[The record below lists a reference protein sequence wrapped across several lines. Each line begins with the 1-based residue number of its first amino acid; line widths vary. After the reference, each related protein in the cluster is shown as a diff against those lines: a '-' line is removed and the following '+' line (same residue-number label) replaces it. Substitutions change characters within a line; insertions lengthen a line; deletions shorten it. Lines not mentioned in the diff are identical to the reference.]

1 MPNTRGAGRRA
12 LAAGLVWLVLPGLA
26 LAQAAPYQLV
36 PMTKLKLTIV
46 QFMPASGDYKR
57 WDALSGDLE
66 VAEDGTVLVPA
77 LGAIPVGTSTPD
89 ELAATI
95 ADRLQAKLGLVGKPD
110 ATVQVVDY
118 PPIYLIGSIT
128 TPGQYAFRPG
138 MTVLQAV
145 ALGGGDFRADGRADP
160 ADTIRLQSDL
170 QGIDTDTLRTTA
182 RVARLE
188 AELSDADTI
197 AFPAELNSSD
207 PDVAQIIKQEQV
219 IFAARHNELT
229 RQLSALDDLTA
240 LYHAELDALDEKA
253 KSIDDQAKIAQQ
265 QLDGVKDLVG
275 KGIATVSRQT
285 DLERSVAGLRSDR
298 LDNIIATMNARQGL
312 NQALR
317 DRAKLEDDRR
327 SEVSMQLQTEQAALA
342 KLRLNEA
349 TTSRLLRQS
358 MAFDADVTRQQ
369 APRDHAY
376 TILRTTDGHSTEIAA
391 TESTALLPGDLL
403 KVTTVLSAPPSSA
416 SAAALP

>member
-1 MPNTRGAGRRA
+1 MPNRRGAGRRA
-12 LAAGLVWLVLPGLA
+12 LAAGLVWLVLPGLV
-26 LAQAAPYQLV
+26 LAAPYRLV
-36 PMTKLKLTIV
+36 PMTKLRLTIV

-66 VAEDGTVLVPA
+66 VAQDGTVLVPA

-110 ATVQVVDY
+110 ATVQVLDY
-118 PPIYLIGSIT
+118 PPIYLIGSVT

-145 ALGGGDFRADGRADP
+145 ALGGGDFRAEGRADP

-170 QGIDTDTLRTTA
+170 QGIDTDALRSTA

-188 AELSDADTI
+188 AELSDAETI
-197 AFPAELNSSD
+197 AFPAELNASD
-207 PDVAQIIKQEQV
+207 PEVAEIIKQEQV
-219 IFAARHNELT
+219 IFAARRNELT

-403 KVTTVLSAPPSSA
+403 KVTTVLSALPTSA